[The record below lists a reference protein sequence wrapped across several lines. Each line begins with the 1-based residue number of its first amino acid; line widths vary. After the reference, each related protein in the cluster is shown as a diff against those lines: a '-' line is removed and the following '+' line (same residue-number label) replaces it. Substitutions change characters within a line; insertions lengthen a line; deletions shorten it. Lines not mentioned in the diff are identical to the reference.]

1 MPHSNPSHLKMTPL
15 IATTKTELTSIEPEE
30 HDTSSPEPED
40 LTQYTFTLTPDLL
53 STIRPTH
60 SSLKNSLRTQTR
72 SLRNRLTSITTDS
85 QFVLSVA
92 AAYALPLIPNA
103 RAGDW
108 YVPPEHRGSNTS
120 AYFKSTD
127 GHPGQWGFSLRRLNL
142 HILERVGRCGGVVL
156 VDSTRRGKRFP
167 DALSRTVPI
176 WIAVV
181 NRCLFGR
188 EFGGLYV
195 SEKMVS
201 GSERVQIE
209 RLVPG
214 FVERFLELGVDLSTY
229 KQTIIKPLRPIWVSP
244 ESTLPVSPPEFKD
257 FTPIILLTASKMTR
271 GEGMEGEYIQG
282 AGDDHEGWAT
292 ESGLTPALFWYHH
305 TKIMS
310 TPEQDLLEAIK
321 NIPPLLD
328 NTLGDSKITR
338 IGRTNISIAPT
349 SAIPTLPL
357 TPTFDHIIC
366 TSPSL
371 PPTEGITPMP
381 SHHPIPNN
389 SPGAKLLIKLLPE
402 ITSSIVNPAGNILI
416 TCDSGEHVSAC
427 VALVL
432 LCMYYDDDGEFR
444 KLEEGKG
451 VVDKTYIR
459 RRLAW
464 VTMVRDGANPARTFL
479 NGVNAFLMGRGR

>member
-1 MPHSNPSHLKMTPL
+1 MAPL
-15 IATTKTELTSIEPEE
+15 AAAAKTELTSIKPEE
-30 HDTSSPEPED
+30 PDTDSEPD
-40 LTQYTFTLTPDLL
+40 DPTQHTFTLTPDFL
-53 STIRPTH
+53 STIHPTH

-72 SLRNRLTSITTDS
+72 SLRNRLASITADS

-92 AAYALPLIPNA
+92 AAYTLPLMPNA

-142 HILERVGRCGGVVL
+142 HVLECVGRRGGVVL

-167 DALSRTVPI
+167 DALSRTVPL

-181 NRCLFGR
+181 NWCLFGQ
-188 EFGGLYV
+188 EFGELYV

-201 GSERVQIE
+201 GSERAQIE
-209 RLVPG
+209 SLVPG
-214 FVERFLELGVDLSTY
+214 FVERFLALGVDLSSYT
-229 KQTIIKPLRPIWVSP
+229 QTITKPLRPVWVSP
-244 ESTLPVSPPEFKD
+244 ESILPISPSKPEE
-257 FTPIILLTASKMTR
+257 FTPVILLTASKTTL

-292 ESGLTPALFWYHH
+292 ESGLTPTLFWRHH

-310 TPEQDLLEAIK
+310 TPEKDLPEVIK
-321 NIPPLLD
+321 NLSPPPSNSTLD
-328 NTLGDSKITR
+328 GSQITR
-338 IGRTNISIAPT
+338 IGQTNISIAPT

-357 TPTFDHIIC
+357 APAFDHIIC
-366 TSPSL
+366 TSPTPL
-371 PPTEGITPMP
+371 PPAKGTSPIP
-381 SHHPIPNN
+381 SHHPIPNTP
-389 SPGAKLLIKLLPE
+389 PGAKLLRKLLPE
-402 ITSSIVNPAGNILI
+402 ITSSITSPAGNILV
-416 TCDSGEHVSAC
+416 TCDSGEHVAAC
-427 VALVL
+427 VALAL
-432 LCMYYDDDGEFR
+432 LCMYYDDDGKF
-444 KLEEGKG
+444 GKDNG

-464 VTMVRDGANPARTFL
+464 ITTAREGVNPARTFL